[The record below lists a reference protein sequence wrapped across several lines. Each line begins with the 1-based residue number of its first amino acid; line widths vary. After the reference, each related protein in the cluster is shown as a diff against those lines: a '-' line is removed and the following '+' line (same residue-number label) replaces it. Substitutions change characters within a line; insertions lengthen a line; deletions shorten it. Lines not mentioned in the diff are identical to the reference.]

1 VAELL
6 AIQRLE
12 VAPVLFDG
20 LEQDEI
26 DEVHHRGLSAIDQMK
41 RSVCLYL
48 QLFSSLSG
56 ARIGK

>member
-1 VAELL
+1 MGVIDDFGANSSLMDAYISHQKAL
-6 AIQRLE
+6 S
-12 VAPVLFDG
+12 D
-20 LEQDEI
+20 QD
-26 DEVHHRGLSAIDQMK
+26 SKPDQMK